1 MLFNVNFSDESLL
14 EIRETR
20 EYYSQVSLII
30 LKKFDDE
37 FTKSIE
43 LLKVNRN
50 HFHKRYRNINI
61 VFTKK
66 FPFEIHYIF
75 ENNRIYIQRILH
87 QKRFYK

>member
-14 EIRETR
+14 DIREIR

-37 FTKSIE
+37 LTKSIE
-43 LLKVNRN
+43 LLKLNPN
-50 HFHKRYRNINI
+50 HFQKRYRNIKI

-66 FPFEIHYIF
+66 FPFGIHYIF
-75 ENNRIYIQRILH
+75 ENNMIYIQRILH

>member
-14 EIRETR
+14 DIRETR

-37 FTKSIE
+37 LTKSIE
-43 LLKVNRN
+43 LLKVNPN
-50 HFHKRYRNINI
+50 HFQKRYRNIKI

-66 FPFEIHYIF
+66 FPFGIHYIF

-87 QKRFYK
+87 QNFL

>member
-14 EIRETR
+14 DIRETR

-37 FTKSIE
+37 LTKSIE
-43 LLKVNRN
+43 LLKVNPN
-50 HFHKRYRNINI
+50 HFQKRYRNIKI

-66 FPFEIHYIF
+66 FPFGIHYIF

-87 QKRFYK
+87 QIFFYN

>member
-14 EIRETR
+14 DIRETR

-37 FTKSIE
+37 LTKSIE
-43 LLKVNRN
+43 LLKVNPN
-50 HFHKRYRNINI
+50 HFQKRYRNINI

-66 FPFEIHYIF
+66 FPFGIHYIF

-87 QKRFYK
+87 QNFFYN

>member
-14 EIRETR
+14 DIRETR

-37 FTKSIE
+37 LTKSIA
-43 LLKVNRN
+43 LLKVNPN
-50 HFHKRYRNINI
+50 HFQKRYRNIKI
-61 VFTKK
+61 IFTKK
-66 FPFEIHYIF
+66 FPFGIHYIF

-87 QKRFYK
+87 QKKFYN

>member
-14 EIRETR
+14 DIRETR

-37 FTKSIE
+37 LTKSIE
-43 LLKVNRN
+43 LLKVNPN
-50 HFHKRYRNINI
+50 HFQKRYRNIKI

-66 FPFEIHYIF
+66 FPFGIHYIF
-75 ENNRIYIQRILH
+75 ENNRIYIQRILY
-87 QKRFYK
+87 QNFL